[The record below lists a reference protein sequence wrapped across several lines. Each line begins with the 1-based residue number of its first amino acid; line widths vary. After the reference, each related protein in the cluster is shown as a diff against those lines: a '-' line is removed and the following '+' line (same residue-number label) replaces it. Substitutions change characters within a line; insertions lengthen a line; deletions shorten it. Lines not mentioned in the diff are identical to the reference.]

1 MQTISDKFR
10 AALTHSHQIVT
21 RVDAFYQ
28 GALTLAD
35 IPITDGSVTVDRGST
50 VRRSLSLTVA
60 DPSLLPWDASDPLA
74 VYGQS
79 LVVQRG
85 IRFTDGS
92 TELLQLG
99 TFRIDEPSADVHI
112 GPLTLTGKSS
122 EAAIIDDVFMAPA
135 STIGRGT
142 CVPAMTSLI
151 RETMPAAT
159 VVNLTSGSRD
169 QACAVATWDANSSRW
184 DAVTQIA
191 TSMQAE
197 IYVDH
202 LDRFVIV
209 DVPNVLNDP
218 VVWEIA
224 EGEGGTLMSA
234 SRQMSRASVFNAVV
248 VSGENS
254 SSGTAPV
261 SAVATDND
269 PNSPTRWDG
278 PYGHVPT
285 TYSSALITS
294 TGQAQVTADSML
306 PDLIAANISLDIAT
320 VPNPAL
326 EAGDC
331 LRTVAAGRKQ
341 LSIAQSFTVPL
352 TAEGDFPLTLLGG
365 KDDVAS

>member
-28 GALTLAD
+28 GALTLSD

-50 VRRSLSLTVA
+50 VRRTLSLTVA
-60 DPSLLPWDASDPLA
+60 DPRLLPWDASDPLA
-74 VYGQS
+74 VYGQT

-99 TFRIDEPSADVHI
+99 TFRIDEPAADVHL
-112 GPLTLTGKSS
+112 GPLTLTGKSK
-122 EAAIIDDVFMAPA
+122 EAAIIDDKFLAPA
-135 STIGRGT
+135 TTRGQGS
-142 CVPAMTSLI
+142 CVQAIQFLI
-151 RETMPAAT
+151 QQTLPDAT
-159 VVNLTSGSRD
+159 VVNLTADGRNPT
-169 QACAVATWDANSSRW
+169 CAVATWDANSDRW

-191 TSMQAE
+191 ASMQAE

-209 DVPNVLNDP
+209 DIPNALTNP

-224 EGEGGTLMSA
+224 DGEGGTLMSA
-234 SRQMSRASVFNAVV
+234 TRHMSRASVFNAVV

-254 SSGTAPV
+254 ATGTAPV
-261 SAVATDND
+261 SAVAMDND

-285 TYSSALITS
+285 TYSSALVTS
-294 TGQAQVTADSML
+294 VGQAQVTADAML
-306 PDLIAANISLDIAT
+306 PDLISPNVTMDIAT

-331 LRTVAAGRKQ
+331 LRTVATGRKQ
-341 LSIAQSFTVPL
+341 LYLAQSFTVPL
-352 TAEGDFPLTLLGG
+352 TAEGDFPLTLRGG